1 MIIINNI
8 KLSLD
13 TDFNDVYSIVASKL
27 KINKQ
32 DILSAELYRKSV
44 DARDKR
50 DVRFCVSIIAKLKN
64 EAQALKR
71 NKNVTPFIKKEY
83 IWQKVQ
89 SNMRPVVI
97 GFGPAGMLA
106 ALTLARAGL
115 KPIVYER
122 GADVDT
128 RTAHVEKFFA
138 GGTLNPESNVQFGE
152 GGAGTFSDG
161 KLNSGIKDIRCRTVL
176 ELFHQFGAQKDI
188 LIDAKPHIGTDVLKN
203 VVKNLRN
210 EIISLGGDV
219 NFNSR
224 LDGVFFENGRLAEIS
239 INGRKQ
245 TCQYLC
251 LCIGHSARDTF
262 KMLYNSGLEMTRKP
276 FAMGVRIEHLQ
287 SKINKALYGDFANHK
302 ALKAA
307 DYKLAIHLPS
317 GRGVYTFCMCPGG
330 EVINASSEVDGV
342 AVNGMSNSRRDGA
355 NANSALL
362 VGINPED
369 FEGDNVFAGCELQ
382 AKIEQKAYKIG
393 KGAVPITTVG
403 NFVFD
408 KKAQIGTVKPT
419 VKPMFTFANL
429 CDIYPDFITDSLK
442 DGIKEM
448 DKKIHGFA
456 CDDAI
461 LTAPETRS
469 SSPVRITRNE
479 AGESVSYSGIYPCG
493 EGAGYAGG
501 IMSAAVDGIK
511 SAEKI
516 IESMRNVRKTFMSS
530 AYSRTDFCDDKIV
543 SQ

>member
-8 KLSLD
+8 KVSLD
-13 TDFNDVYSIVASKL
+13 ADLNDVSSIVASKL

-32 DILSAELYRKSV
+32 DIISAELYRKSV

-50 DVRFCVSIIAKLKN
+50 DVHFCVSIVAKLKK
-64 EAQALKR
+64 ESAVLKR
-71 NKNVTPFIKKEY
+71 NKNAAQFAEKEY
-83 IWQKVQ
+83 VWQKAKSCV
-89 SNMRPVVI
+89 RPVVI
-97 GFGPAGMLA
+97 GFGPAGMFA

-128 RTAHVEKFFA
+128 RTADVEKFFA

-161 KLNSGIKDIRCRTVL
+161 KLNSGIKDVRCRTVL
-176 ELFHQFGAQKDI
+176 KVFYELGAQNDI

-203 VVKNLRN
+203 VVKNLRQ
-210 EIISLGGDV
+210 EIISLGGEV
-219 NFNSR
+219 NFNSK
-224 LDGVFFENGRLAEIS
+224 LDGVFFENGRLFEIS
-239 INGRKQ
+239 INGKKQ
-245 TCQYLC
+245 KCEYLC

-262 KMLYNSGLEMTRKP
+262 KMLYNSGLEMIRKP

-287 SKINKALYGDFANHK
+287 CEVNKALYGDFASHK

-307 DYKLAIHLPS
+307 DYKLAVHLPS

-330 EVINASSEVDGV
+330 EVINASSEMDAI
-342 AVNGMSNSRRDGA
+342 AVNGMSNSRRDGE

-362 VGINPED
+362 VGVNPED
-369 FEGDNVFAGCELQ
+369 FEDDNVFAGCELQ
-382 AKIEQKAYKIG
+382 AKIEQRAYEIG
-393 KGAVPITTVG
+393 KGAVPVTTVG
-403 NFVFD
+403 SFLFD
-408 KKAQIGTVKPT
+408 NKAEITTVKPT
-419 VKPMFTFANL
+419 VKPNYTLADL
-429 CDIYPDFITDSLK
+429 SDIYPSFIIDSLK

-456 CDDAI
+456 NPDAI

-469 SSPVRITRNE
+469 SSPIRITRSE
-479 AGESVSYSGIYPCG
+479 DGESVSFSGIYPCG

-516 IESMRNVRKTFMSS
+516 IQSINSS
-530 AYSRTDFCDDKIV
+530 K
-543 SQ
+543 

>member
-13 TDFNDVYSIVASKL
+13 TNLNDIYGIVANKL

-32 DILSAELYRKSV
+32 DIISAELYRKSV

-50 DVRFCVSIIAKLKN
+50 DVHFVVSIIAMLKN
-64 EAQALKR
+64 EEQVLKR
-71 NKNVTPFIKKEY
+71 NKNATPFTKKEY
-83 IWQKVQ
+83 VWQKAQ
-89 SNMRPVVI
+89 SNIRPVII
-97 GFGPAGMLA
+97 GFGPAGMFA

-122 GADVDT
+122 GQDVDT
-128 RTAHVEKFFA
+128 RTIDVNNFFL
-138 GGTLNPESNVQFGE
+138 GGKLNPESNVQFGE

-176 ELFHQFGAQKDI
+176 EVFYEFGAKQDI
-188 LIDAKPHIGTDVLKN
+188 LIDAKPHIGTDVLKT
-203 VVKNLRN
+203 VVKNIHQ
-210 EIISLGGDV
+210 EIISLGGEV
-219 NFNSR
+219 NFGAK
-224 LDGVFFENGRLAEIS
+224 LDGLVFTDNKLSEIS
-239 INGRKQ
+239 INGQKQ
-245 TCQYLC
+245 PCEILC

-262 KMLYNSGLEMTRKP
+262 KMLKDSGFDMQRKP

-287 SKINKALYGDFANHK
+287 SEINKALYGDFAAHK

-317 GRGVYTFCMCPGG
+317 GRGVFTFCMCPGG
-330 EVINASSEVDGV
+330 EVVNASSEQGGI
-342 AVNGMSNSRRDGA
+342 AVNGMSESRRDGV

-362 VGINPED
+362 VGVNPED
-369 FEGDNVFAGCELQ
+369 FDGDDVLAGCELQ
-382 AKIEQKAYKIG
+382 RQIEQKAYQIG
-393 KGAVPITTVG
+393 QGFVPITTVG
-403 NFVFD
+403 NFVFEE
-408 KKAQIGTVKPT
+408 KSEIGAVKPT
-419 VKPMFTFANL
+419 VKPNYVFADFT
-429 CDIYPDFITDSLK
+429 DIYPEFIIESLK

-448 DKKIHGFA
+448 DKKIRGFA
-456 CDDAI
+456 CHDAV

-469 SSPVRITRNE
+469 SSPVRIVRNE
-479 AGESVSYSGIYPCG
+479 AGESVTYSGIYPCG

-516 IESMRNVRKTFMSS
+516 IESV
-530 AYSRTDFCDDKIV
+530 KI
-543 SQ
+543 S

>member
-1 MIIINNI
+1 MIILNNI
-8 KLSLD
+8 KLPLD
-13 TDFNDVYSIVASKL
+13 TDLSDVFSIVATKL
-27 KINKQ
+27 KISNK
-32 DILSAELYRKSV
+32 DIISAELYRKSV

-50 DVRFCVSIIAKLKN
+50 DVHFVVSIIAQIKN
-64 EAQALKR
+64 EVQVLKR
-71 NKNVTPFIKKEY
+71 NKNATPFTKKEY
-83 IWQKVQ
+83 VWQKAE
-89 SNMRPVVI
+89 SDIRPVVI
-97 GFGPAGMLA
+97 GFGPAGMFA

-115 KPIVYER
+115 RPIVYER

-128 RTAHVEKFFA
+128 RTCDVEKFFA

-176 ELFHQFGAQKDI
+176 EIFHEFGAQKDI
-188 LIDAKPHIGTDVLKN
+188 LIDAKPHIGTDVLKS
-203 VVKNLRN
+203 VVKNIRK
-210 EIISLGGDV
+210 EIIALGGEV

-224 LDGVFFENGRLAEIS
+224 LDGVYFEGNKLVAIS
-239 INGRKQ
+239 INGKKQ
-245 TCQYLC
+245 KCEYMC

-262 KMLYNSGLEMTRKP
+262 KMLYDSGLLMTRKP

-287 SKINKALYGDFANHK
+287 SEINRTLYGDFADHP

-307 DYKLAIHLPS
+307 DYKLAVHLPS
-317 GRGVYTFCMCPGG
+317 VRGVYTFCMCPGG
-330 EVINASSEVDGV
+330 EVINASSEPCGI

-362 VGINPED
+362 VGVNPED
-369 FEGDNVFAGCELQ
+369 LPGDNVFAGCELQ
-382 AKIEQKAYKIG
+382 KQVEQKAYNIAN
-393 KGAVPITTVG
+393 GAVPITTVG

-419 VKPMFTFANL
+419 VKPNYTFADFS
-429 CDIYPDFITDSLK
+429 DIYPEFIVESLK
-442 DGIKEM
+442 DGIKEI

-469 SSPVRITRNE
+469 SSPVRIVRNE
-479 AGESVSYSGIYPCG
+479 VGESANFRGVYPCG

-516 IESMRNVRKTFMSS
+516 IDVIKASL
-530 AYSRTDFCDDKIV
+530 A
-543 SQ
+543 